1 MKLISPTRVS
11 IYDFMYSDTL
21 PLTPLL
27 ADISQLS
34 LPQAKRALT
43 SSLQALLSALLSYQA
58 RHGGTAVIKKLFSRS
73 GIKDLRQ
80 YNSMNFVT
88 ISVACN
94 YRQAVAD
101 ALFVDSRSLSAAVD
115 HIATDIHA
123 APEQV
128 NTLLTTLSVIFL
140 RELTILADYAQLD
153 SEDIDCWLQL
163 QPQFLSP
170 ARFDPTNNDPALQLA
185 SITQQ
190 NAIWDN
196 RNNKANHDDRV
207 ALEHTISVPDDHEL
221 TANEIA
227 PNPLLNQEITQD
239 LAVMAA
245 IIAPPPFDA
254 HWYEITRY
262 SPAPIVLTEGHDDA
276 VPHYAKIIGRSI
288 DNADQSLHDDLL
300 AFGPMGAVSLP
311 HQRWLLQ
318 LAKIS
323 DIYLSRQ
330 RLKIASEP
338 KSPPSRPFVS
348 LSMLGAS
355 STAATPSVD
364 KTATTPLAPAKTK
377 PLWRDPVILII
388 CLVIGVLGAL
398 AMLKYQSKQ
407 ASMAQNKAAIS
418 KTKVSQTKAGDTA
431 VQPNAAGLATDN
443 PLDSKITQKLNQ

>member
-11 IYDFMYSDTL
+11 IYDFTYTDTL

-27 ADISQLS
+27 ADISHLS
-34 LPQAKRALT
+34 LPQAQRGLT
-43 SSLQALLSALLSYQA
+43 ASLQALLSALLSYQA
-58 RHGGTAVIKKLFSRS
+58 RHGGTAVLKKLFSRS

-88 ISVACN
+88 LSIALN

-101 ALFVDSRSLSAAVD
+101 ALFPDSRSLTAAVD
-115 HIATDIHA
+115 YIAADIQA
-123 APEQV
+123 APEHV
-128 NTLLTTLSVIFL
+128 YTLLTTLSVIFL
-140 RELTILADYAQLD
+140 RELAILADYAQLD
-153 SEDIDCWLQL
+153 SEDVGDWLQL

-170 ARFDPTNNDPALQLA
+170 ARFNPTNFDSVNKDPAAHLA
-185 SITQQ
+185 TIAQQ
-190 NAIWDN
+190 NAAWE
-196 RNNKANHDDRV
+196 NHDNKTNRDTS
-207 ALEHTISVPDDHEL
+207 EEL
-221 TANEIA
+221 DAVTSLQDE
-227 PNPLLNQEITQD
+227 PNPLLNPKIAQD
-239 LAVMAA
+239 LAAMDA
-245 IIAPPPFDA
+245 IVAPPPFDP

-262 SPAPIVLTEGHDDA
+262 SPAPIVLTEGNDDT

-355 STAATPSVD
+355 PIVATPTVD
-364 KTATTPLAPAKTK
+364 KPGTAPLAPAKAK
-377 PLWRDPVILII
+377 PLWKDPVILII

-407 ASMAQNKAAIS
+407 ADKAQNKAAVS
-418 KTKVSQTKAGDTA
+418 KTKASDTTSK
-431 VQPNAAGLATDN
+431 PNAADPSIEGKDQVA
-443 PLDSKITQKLNQ
+443 K

>member
-11 IYDFMYSDTL
+11 IYDFTYTDTL

-27 ADISQLS
+27 ADISHLS
-34 LPQAKRALT
+34 LPQAQRGLT
-43 SSLQALLSALLSYQA
+43 ASLQALLSALLSYQA
-58 RHGGTAVIKKLFSRS
+58 RHGGTAVLKKLFSRS

-88 ISVACN
+88 LSIALN

-101 ALFVDSRSLSAAVD
+101 ALFPDSRTLSAAVD
-115 HIATDIHA
+115 YIAADIQA
-123 APEQV
+123 APEHV
-128 NTLLTTLSVIFL
+128 YTLLTTLSVIFL
-140 RELTILADYAQLD
+140 RELAILADYAQLD
-153 SEDIDCWLQL
+153 SEDVGDWLQL
-163 QPQFLSP
+163 QPQFLAP
-170 ARFDPTNNDPALQLA
+170 ARFNPTNNDPASQFA
-185 SITQQ
+185 TIAQQ
-190 NAIWDN
+190 NAAWE
-196 RNNKANHDDRV
+196 NHDNKTNRDTSEELDAV
-207 ALEHTISVPDDHEL
+207 TSLQDNHPVTSNASDNKDD
-221 TANEIA
+221 NE
-227 PNPLLNQEITQD
+227 PNPLLNPKIAQD
-239 LAVMAA
+239 LAAMDA
-245 IIAPPPFDA
+245 IVAPPPFDPY
-254 HWYEITRY
+254 WYEITRY
-262 SPAPIVLTEGHDDA
+262 SPAPIVLTEGNDDA

-355 STAATPSVD
+355 PTIATPTID
-364 KTATTPLAPAKTK
+364 KPGTAPLAPAKAK
-377 PLWRDPVILII
+377 PLWKDPVILII
-388 CLVIGVLGAL
+388 CLVIGVLGGL

-407 ASMAQNKAAIS
+407 ADKAQNKVTVS
-418 KTKVSQTKAGDTA
+418 KTKASDTA
-431 VQPNAAGLATDN
+431 SKPNAADPSAEGKA
-443 PLDSKITQKLNQ
+443 PVAK